1 MFMTLGLRNDFLL
14 WHENLKQQY
23 NKITD
28 KLHFI
33 FKEKLKGHSLRKWKD
48 NTQNGIKYL
57 GVIFDKRLASGIYK
71 ELVLESCLL
80 M

>member
-1 MFMTLGLRNDFLL
+1 MTLGLRNDFLL

-23 NKITD
+23 NCTSY
-28 KLHFI
+28 
-33 FKEKLKGHSLRKWKD
+33 LKKNWKGTLRKWKD

-57 GVIFDKRLASGIYK
+57 GVIFDKRLVSGIYK

>member
-23 NKITD
+23 NKIID

-33 FKEKLKGHSLRKWKD
+33 LKKNWKGTLLRKWKD

-57 GVIFDKRLASGIYK
+57 GVIFDKRLALNI
-71 ELVLESCLL
+71 
-80 M
+80 